1 MISRNY
7 QPLVV
12 KSEIE
17 NSTNNFLD
25 VCATKSEDGK
35 TLVLQIVNANAT
47 EVTLPLKIRGFTP
60 SKPVAQVQTLSG
72 SLDARNSAANPY
84 SIQPTSIEWKHGL
97 KRGETTV
104 SFAPRSFTI
113 IRF

>member
-17 NSTNNFLD
+17 NSTNRILD

-35 TLVLQIVNANAT
+35 TIVLQVVNANAA
-47 EVTLPLKIRGFTP
+47 EVALPLKISGFI
-60 SKPVAQVQTLSG
+60 PVTRSARVQTLSG
-72 SLDARNSAANPY
+72 PLDARNTAARTDAVKP
-84 SIQPTSIEWKHGL
+84 SSVEWKHGL
-97 KRGETTV
+97 EHGETTV
-104 SFAPRSFTI
+104 TFAPHSFTI